1 MSRSA
6 PAVVRRG
13 PSRGTMKGMST
24 EVRDNSQLGRFEAW
38 MDGEFAGYADYA
50 REEGRVVYP
59 HTEVRVGYEGRGVG
73 GALATEAMEDAERRE
88 LRVVASCPF
97 IAGWLTKHPEYQH
110 LEETTP

>member
-1 MSRSA
+1 
-6 PAVVRRG
+6 
-13 PSRGTMKGMST
+13 MST